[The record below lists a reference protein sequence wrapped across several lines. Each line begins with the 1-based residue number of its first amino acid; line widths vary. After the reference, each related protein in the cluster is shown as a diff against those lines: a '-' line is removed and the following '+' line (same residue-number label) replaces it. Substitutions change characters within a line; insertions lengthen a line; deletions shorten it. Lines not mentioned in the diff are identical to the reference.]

1 MNFYV
6 CSREN
11 AKRMSYKICEPTL
24 IISITDPNKMPNNF
38 AKNPNIKS
46 ICRVMFDDIDK
57 NEEKEGYLIAMT
69 EKDAEKIK
77 SCVEKHKDKVD
88 CIIVH
93 CEAGISR
100 SSGVMAAIQKYLIG
114 SDEAIFNNA
123 KYCPNMHCY
132 KMMLEQFFGKII

>member
-1 MNFYV
+1 MEFYV
-6 CSREN
+6 CSRQS
-11 AKRMSYKICEPTL
+11 AKRMSYKLKVPTL
-24 IISITDPNKMPNNF
+24 IVSITDIVSCPNSF
-38 AKNPNIKS
+38 GENPNIKA
-46 ICRVMFDDIDK
+46 ICRVTFDDVDPHYEVK
-57 NEEKEGYLIAMT
+57 CSNAMT

-77 SCVEKHKDKVD
+77 SYVERYKDKVD